1 MPIIS
6 GAKGGITVRDLLQ
19 IGPAVFRSWMEDK
32 NVADLIDSIRQA
44 KKLRDAGVLTEKESQ
59 ERIAQLKKDRVD
71 KLELNRQL
79 YEHLQKEY
87 SEKKA
92 RLKRLLPYVTYMA
105 RFINNIRKNENAIPT
120 GLYIMDYDH
129 VPDPEAIYNAFI
141 KGREGELAIAL
152 VHITPSGEGLRIVA
166 CTPQRMT
173 IAEAQ
178 AWLAEQLGL
187 MDYDK
192 VVRDLARASFMP
204 RKEDLLYYDEE
215 LLFCEDLEAELARR
229 GIVLPTGQPEEAPV
243 TPVEAETAAAT
254 TAEPSGSTQTYPDTF
269 QGEPYAD
276 IAHRCLTA
284 NGKKEPVVGE
294 RHQRLLWLAELLRY
308 ICGNNMYWMLQIM
321 PTYGLPLEEM
331 KGIVEWACAQPL
343 RPQRP
348 KVLEQALRPRPEE
361 EELPELPKKLP
372 GLIRLVGMNTPDFQK
387 AAVSQGVFSPLATHP
402 NQVYFPYIDGKWT
415 GLGQMTLLVA
425 SSSSGKSCVNTP
437 IDYIMA
443 DIRAR
448 DEENRRIEQAWKD
461 EVNTKGANK
470 DKSKRPKTCV
480 QWMEPDMTNAALV
493 QRLMDAE
500 GRFIYLRMDELKMF
514 DALKDNTKTES
525 QHNIIC
531 LAFDESPYGQE
542 RAGTMSVSG
551 RPKLRLNLNASTT
564 PRQAKLYFR
573 DKLIDGPLTRIC
585 FCTIPDQG
593 IGADIPV
600 YGTYGEAFA
609 ARLRPYIENLN
620 SVSPGRMEC
629 PEAFELAKRLNAE
642 CQERAKKTQSRAY
655 DSFRKRAVLIAYRK
669 ACLLWLANGQR
680 WEPEIEDFVR
690 WSLQYDLACK
700 MRFFGREVEL
710 ALALEAAETPVSSS
724 GHKRSDMLARL
735 PQEFTFDDLVRARQD
750 EGQSAEGTM
759 DQLKQ
764 WKKRGNV
771 EVVTGD
777 TYKTA
782 TFRKCI

>member
-6 GAKGGITVRDLLQ
+6 GAKGGITDSRLIRLT
-19 IGPAVFRSWMEDK
+19 PAEFRLWMEDK
-32 NVADLIDSIRQA
+32 KVAEQIDSIRQA

-79 YEHLQKEY
+79 YEYLQKEY

-92 RLKRLLPYVTYMA
+92 QLKRCLPYITYMA
-105 RFINNIRKNENAIPT
+105 YFENDIRNNANATPT

-141 KGREGELAIAL
+141 KGREGDFAIAL

-166 CTPQRMT
+166 CMPPGMT
-173 IAEAQ
+173 IIEAQ
-178 AWLAEQLGL
+178 AWLAEQLGW

-192 VVRDLARASFMP
+192 AVHDLARASFMF
-204 RKEDLLYYDEE
+204 RKADLLYYDEE

-254 TAEPSGSTQTYPDTF
+254 TAEPSCPAQTYSDTF

-276 IAHRCLTA
+276 IAYRCLTA
-284 NGKKEPVVGE
+284 NGKKEPEVGE
-294 RHQRLLWLAELLRY
+294 RHQRLLWLADLLRY
-308 ICGNNMYWMLQIM
+308 ICGNNENWLLQVM

-331 KGIVEWACAQPL
+331 KGIVKWACAQPL

-348 KVLEQALRPRPEE
+348 KVLEQALRPRPED

-387 AAVSQGVFSPLATHP
+387 PAVLQSVFSPLATHP
-402 NQVYFPYIDGKWT
+402 NQVYFLYIDGKWT

-425 SSSSGKSCVNTP
+425 PSSSGKSCVNTP

-514 DALKDNTKTES
+514 DALKGNTKTES

-609 ARLRPYIENLN
+609 TELHHYIENLN
-620 SVSPGRMEC
+620 NVSPGRMEC
-629 PEAFELAKRLNAE
+629 PEAYDLAKRLNAE
-642 CQERAKKTQSRAY
+642 CQERAKKTKSRAY

-724 GHKRSDMLARL
+724 GRKRSELLARL
-735 PQEFTFDDLVRARQD
+735 PQEFTFDDLMRARQD